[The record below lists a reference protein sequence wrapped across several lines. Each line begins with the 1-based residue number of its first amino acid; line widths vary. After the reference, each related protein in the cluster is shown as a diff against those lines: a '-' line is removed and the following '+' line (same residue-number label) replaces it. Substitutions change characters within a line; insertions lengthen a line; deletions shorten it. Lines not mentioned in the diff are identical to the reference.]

1 MPNIHIITASAGS
14 GKTYRLTELLED
26 KISSGKARPEAVMA
40 TTFTRKA
47 AVELQERVRQRLISK
62 GLSTQAHRLSAARLG
77 TINAICGRLVNEF
90 AFEKGLFPDAG
101 VLDETAALREL
112 RRSMSRVVSME
123 QSARLAELEYLLDG
137 LDWTQAVERIITL
150 ARYNGHDTQALE
162 QSKTLS
168 LDSLATL
175 VGPDLPAD
183 RDLDQELVDALEH
196 FGFGFWGRTYVTL
209 SNISKYFPQKPIFSP

>member
-150 ARYNGHDTQALE
+150 ARYNGLDTQAL
-162 QSKTLS
+162 SVPLS
-168 LDSLATL
+168 LFDLLSSEQLIQMGIICDLSAN
-175 VGPDLPAD
+175 VGVEYRCSWHA
-183 RDLDQELVDALEH
+183 
-196 FGFGFWGRTYVTL
+196 
-209 SNISKYFPQKPIFSP
+209 SSI